1 MVRSISVV
9 GLGKLGAPLAAA
21 FAARGFRVTGVDVDA
36 NKVQAINRGEE
47 PVHEPGLR
55 ELIQE
60 GKELLRATDSVED
73 AVRESE
79 ATFIVVSTPSEP
91 SGGFSLR
98 YVLPCLE
105 AIGKTLR
112 TKTGFHLVV
121 LTSTVMPG
129 STGGEVRQALER
141 ASGKTCGQ
149 HLGLCYSP
157 EFIALGSVIRDFYF
171 PDFLLI
177 GESDER
183 SGKMLSEI
191 YRRACKNTPFVA
203 RMNFVNAE
211 ITKLAVNTYITTKIS
226 YANMIARLCEKLPEA
241 DANVVTGALGLD
253 TRIGP
258 RYLKGA
264 VSYGGPCFPRDNR
277 ALTALAARCGAFAD
291 LAEATDKFNR
301 AQIHWLAELV
311 KSHRSGNEAIG
322 ILGLTY
328 KPDTDVVEEA
338 FGLLLA
344 QELSSANVPVVV
356 YDPAADVGRA
366 LSGCRAWGAASAQEC
381 IASAGVVVLAT
392 PWKEF
397 RDVPTEQWV
406 ADGKARVV
414 IDCWRVLNNL
424 EGISGVRY
432 VRLGFGG
439 DAEKAIEAASCAGN
453 AGQATARGAAQR
465 DRLGR
470 RALKS

>member
-1 MVRSISVV
+1 MVRSISVI

-21 FAARGFRVTGVDVDA
+21 FAARGFRVIGADVDA
-36 NKVQAINRGEE
+36 EKVQAVNRGEE
-47 PVHEPGLR
+47 PVREPGLR
-55 ELIQE
+55 ELIHE
-60 GKELLRATDSVED
+60 GRDLLRATNSVEE
-73 AVRESE
+73 AVRDSE
-79 ATFIVVSTPSEP
+79 ATFIVVATPSEP

-112 TKTGFHLVV
+112 AKPGFHLVV

-129 STGGEVRQALER
+129 STGGAVREALER

-149 HLGLCYSP
+149 HFGLCYSP

-171 PDFLLI
+171 PDFMLI

-183 SGKMLSEI
+183 SGEALTEI
-191 YRRACKNTPFVA
+191 YRRICKNTPFVA
-203 RMNFVNAE
+203 RMNFINAE

-241 DANVVTGALGLD
+241 DANVVTNALGLD

-277 ALTALAARCGAFAD
+277 ALAALAARCGAFAD

-301 AQIHWLAELV
+301 AQVRWLAELV
-311 KSHRSGNEAIG
+311 KSHRTANEAVG

-344 QELSSANVPVVV
+344 QELSSGNVPVVV
-356 YDPAADVGRA
+356 YDPAANVGRA
-366 LSGCRAWGAASAQEC
+366 ISTCKMARGAGSAQEC
-381 IASAGVVVLAT
+381 IASSGVVVLAT

-397 RDVPTEQWV
+397 RDVPMEQWV
-406 ADGKARVV
+406 AGGKPRVV
-414 IDCWRVLNNL
+414 IDCWRVLNHL
-424 EGISGVRY
+424 DGVSGLRY

-439 DAEKAIEAASCAGN
+439 EAEKSAEAARVG
-453 AGQATARGAAQR
+453 
-465 DRLGR
+465 
-470 RALKS
+470 